1 MKHLTLSLYNSYDK
15 NRAHDIHL
23 RSIARAAPV
32 CYATGFNLCLVGFP
46 FRDPLAEVLGN
57 TTIGEGGRFLG
68 ILASRQEFMHS
79 DDISLPQERII
90 TTSKPDEDKSLSL
103 QQLIDKIRGGMDAN
117 IMVGLGRKGL
127 PRNIRKKGRYHLDI
141 TGQGVPFET
150 CTAIG
155 YIPAVIS
162 AMLQRTGH
170 IAQH

>member
-1 MKHLTLSLYNSYDK
+1 MKHRTLSLYNSYDK

-57 TTIGEGGRFLG
+57 TTIGEGGRFLE
-68 ILASRQEFMHS
+68 ILASRQEFFHG
-79 DDISLPQERII
+79 DDISLPQELIV
-90 TTSKPDEDKSLSL
+90 TTSKPDEDKSISL
-103 QQLIDKIRGGMDAN
+103 GQLVDRMRAGMDVN
-117 IMVGLGRKGL
+117 VIVGLGRKGL
-127 PRNIRKKGRYHLDI
+127 PNNIRKKGRYHLDI

-162 AMLQRTGH
+162 ALLQRPSH
-170 IAQH
+170 VPKH